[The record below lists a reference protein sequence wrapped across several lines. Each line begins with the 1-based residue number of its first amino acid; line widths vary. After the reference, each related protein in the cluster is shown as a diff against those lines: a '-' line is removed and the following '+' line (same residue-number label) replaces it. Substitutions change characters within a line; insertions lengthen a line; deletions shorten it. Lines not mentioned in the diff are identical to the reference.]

1 MSVERELKLHVLKSS
16 RPAVETRVNT
26 AEAEHLH
33 LHDLYFDT
41 HDRELAKAGVALRLR
56 KEPEGW
62 VQTIKLPGQDALSKI
77 ELNHLRPEPT
87 LDLSVYIDSPA
98 ATIFEQLK
106 SDLKIRFETDVHR
119 SLRLQK
125 ADQGLIELAYD
136 TGFIRSEK
144 LSLPV
149 CELEFELKEGQA
161 EAMFELAQE
170 WQQQIHF
177 VLDFRSKAE
186 RGDALANAL
195 AAASG
200 TDIDL
205 KQLYQDLKLWHAW
218 QLKDSNTGL
227 SSTGDLNKLSS
238 TQLKQQIQQ
247 HLEQVARNAAV
258 IAGIERSDMDLAIE
272 LDVSKHIYY
281 LSEALQTTRQLCS
294 ALAQTET
301 NNTSYD
307 ELQST
312 LKQQHQAFA
321 ELSATASSTAI
332 QQQAHDLAASADFQQ
347 SLVKVLAWSI
357 F

>member
-33 LHDLYFDT
+33 LHALYFDT

-87 LDLSVYIDSPA
+87 LDLS
-98 ATIFEQLK
+98 
-106 SDLKIRFETDVHR
+106 FETDVHR

-195 AAASG
+195 AAAGG

-205 KQLYQDLKLWHAW
+205 QQLYQNLKLWHAW
-218 QLKDSNTGL
+218 QLKDSNTEL
-227 SSTGDLNKLSS
+227 SSTVDLNKLSS

-301 NNTSYD
+301 NNASYD

-321 ELSATASSTAI
+321 ELSTTASSTAT